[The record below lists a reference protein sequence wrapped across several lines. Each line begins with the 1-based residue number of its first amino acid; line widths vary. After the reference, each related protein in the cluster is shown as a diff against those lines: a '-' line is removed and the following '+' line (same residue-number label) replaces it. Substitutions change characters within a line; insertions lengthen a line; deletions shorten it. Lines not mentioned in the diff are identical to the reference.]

1 MSRHSLTDLE
11 WNVIRRFLP
20 AERAGKAGRPWK
32 SHRQV
37 INAILFVLHTGIP
50 WRDLPEEFGSFNT
63 AYNRF
68 RRWTKSDIW
77 QRIFEAL
84 IARLHKAGDI
94 DLELWCVDGR
104 VIRAHRVA
112 AGARKGKL
120 SREEN
125 ASEQALGRTT
135 GGFSIKL
142 HLLTD
147 GQEIPIGI
155 TATPGQRNEAP

>member
-20 AERAGKAGRPWK
+20 MERTGKAGRPWK
-32 SHRQV
+32 PHREV

-50 WRDLPEEFGSFNT
+50 WQDLPKEFGSFKT

-68 RRWTKSDIW
+68 RRWTKSGIW

-94 DLELWCVDGR
+94 DFELWCVDGT

-112 AGARKGKL
+112 SGARKGKL

-125 ASEQALGRTT
+125 ALKQALGRSR
-135 GGFSIKL
+135 GGFSTKL
-142 HLLTD
+142 HFLTD
-147 GQEIPIGI
+147 GQGIPIGI
-155 TATPGQRNEAP
+155 TATPGQ